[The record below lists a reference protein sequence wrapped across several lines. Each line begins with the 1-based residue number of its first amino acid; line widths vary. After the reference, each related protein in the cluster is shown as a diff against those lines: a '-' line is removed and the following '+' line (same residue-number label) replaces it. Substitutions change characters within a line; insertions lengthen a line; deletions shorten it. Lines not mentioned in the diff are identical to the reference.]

1 MEVKLYHVETKQG
14 LSSQRQRGRA
24 GGPCA
29 CSRCGGNA
37 KVIAVEE
44 TQKADKDANNQAA
57 PKTPVLVLF
66 FFLFCYFVFFFSFCL
81 ILFLVYICQF
91 QFYLLLV
98 DFSFIISVFYFF
110 IFSYL
115 SLFSF
120 FIFSF
125 QSIFLFLTFS
135 FQSSFLNVFFLF

>member
-57 PKTPVLVLF
+57 PKTPVLVPF
-66 FFLFCYFVFFFSFCL
+66 FFFVILYFSFH
-81 ILFLVYICQF
+81 FV
-91 QFYLLLV
+91 
-98 DFSFIISVFYFF
+98 
-110 IFSYL
+110 
-115 SLFSF
+115 
-120 FIFSF
+120 
-125 QSIFLFLTFS
+125 
-135 FQSSFLNVFFLF
+135 